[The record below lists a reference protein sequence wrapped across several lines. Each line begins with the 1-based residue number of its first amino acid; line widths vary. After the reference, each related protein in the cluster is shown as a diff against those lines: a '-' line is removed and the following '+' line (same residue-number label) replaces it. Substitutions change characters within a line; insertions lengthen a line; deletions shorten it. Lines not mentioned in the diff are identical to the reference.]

1 MNRSFIGR
9 EESRGRERGIVEA
22 ETDSPGIRVAEK
34 EIAGGREK
42 EKKEE
47 RQGERKRK
55 RERLVVGKL
64 TL

>member
-9 EESRGRERGIVEA
+9 EERRGRERGIVEA

-34 EIAGGREK
+34 ETESRRER
-42 EKKEE
+42 ERKKK
-47 RQGERKRK
+47 GERKRK